1 MRREVLKCRRWSFLR
16 VAGNV
21 EDAADP
27 EAEGT
32 GACRSPAQVLAL
44 VGRVA
49 DALLALLGGVAS
61 GVGKLDHVEE
71 AKD

>member
-27 EAEGT
+27 EAGGT
-32 GACRSPAQVLAL
+32 GSLRPTASPPTLKA
-44 VGRVA
+44 
-49 DALLALLGGVAS
+49 GVA
-61 GVGKLDHVEE
+61 GAE
-71 AKD
+71 ACAVSFTQIC